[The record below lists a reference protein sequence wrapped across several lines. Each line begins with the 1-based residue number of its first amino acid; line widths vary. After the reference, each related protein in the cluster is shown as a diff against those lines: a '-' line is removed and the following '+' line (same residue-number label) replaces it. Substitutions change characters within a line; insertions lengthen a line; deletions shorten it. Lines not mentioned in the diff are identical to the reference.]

1 MTCSLLLGWL
11 SLACDGQFR
20 VGEMDIDVSDNAAT
34 SMGGSGVLS
43 GTAGTTTVGGAGPD
57 IAEMGAAGAGG
68 ADTVCDVPTY
78 EVAALEPP
86 FAAPEVVWNR
96 LSLWLNGDV
105 IEPPIPLPESTTY
118 RWAGQV
124 AVAAFTLS
132 EQLDVN
138 LAAHAKRRF
147 LENSFDLEPGSMAL
161 DYWTNR
167 LKESGDPLQLLYATP
182 DDDHRVGIF
191 GDPEWLTRHPRAV
204 SRGVNILRGVFNQVV
219 PPPPPAVDRTLP
231 DVQANL
237 TMRERLEQHRAK
249 STCNACHIIID
260 PLGLSLEHFDETGNY
275 RELDADQPIDS
286 SGTYRSNFGGEQF
299 TFTSMEDLAPQLAS
313 SCQARISFADLHLKR
328 ALLDAGLLMG
338 DEDIALEH
346 QEDLA
351 RVRQAFLPRQEYATL
366 ILAIAQT
373 SAFLR

>member
-1 MTCSLLLGWL
+1 
-11 SLACDGQFR
+11 
-20 VGEMDIDVSDNAAT
+20 MDIDAYDNAAT
-34 SMGGSGVLS
+34 SMGGSSTLVGS
-43 GTAGTTTVGGAGPD
+43 AGTTTVGGAGAD
-57 IAEMGAAGAGG
+57 IAEMGTAGARET
-68 ADTVCDVPTY
+68 DTVCDVPTY

-86 FAAPEVVWNR
+86 FAAPEVVWQR

-105 IEPPIPLPESTTY
+105 IDSPIPFPQSTTY
-118 RWAGQV
+118 KWAGQV

-167 LKESGDPLQLLYATP
+167 LKERGDPLQLLYATP
-182 DDDHRVGIF
+182 GEDHRMGIF

-219 PPPPPAVDRTLP
+219 PPPPPSVNKTLP
-231 DVQANL
+231 EDQANL
-237 TMRERLEQHRAK
+237 TARQRLEQHRAD
-249 STCNACHIIID
+249 STCNACHILID
-260 PLGLSLEHFDETGNY
+260 PLGLSLEHFDEVGNY

-286 SGTYRSNFGGEQF
+286 SGTYRSNFGGERF

-313 SCQARISFADLHLKR
+313 SCQARIAFADLHLKR
-328 ALLDAGLLMG
+328 ALLDAGLLVG

-346 QEDLA
+346 QEDIA
-351 RVRQAFLPRQEYATL
+351 RVRQAFLPQQAYPTL